1 MFQDI
6 LLKFRALFIDYLEKG
21 GYVLV
26 DMRFYRAQG
35 GASVLEVL
43 VDRAEGGINLDECVR
58 LNRELGALMDGSG
71 IALDRYTLDVSSPGM
86 DRPLATAADFKRVL
100 GRPARFFLGEAV
112 EERIEYEG
120 VIVGV
125 DDLEV
130 TVKTKQKTI
139 QIPMD
144 KINKA
149 KQVIV

>member
-6 LLKFRALFIDYLEKG
+6 LLKLRSIFASYLEKG

-26 DMRFYRAQG
+26 DMRFYRAQS
-35 GASVLEVL
+35 GASILEVL
-43 VDRAEGGINLDECVR
+43 ADRAEGDIRLDECVR
-58 LNRELGALMDGSG
+58 LNRELGAVMDASG
-71 IALDRYTLDVSSPGM
+71 VILDRYTLDVSSPGM
-86 DRPLATAADFKRVL
+86 DRPLVTVSDFKRVL
-100 GRPARFFLGEAV
+100 GKPARFFLGEAV

-125 DDLEV
+125 NDLEV
-130 TVKTKQKTI
+130 TVQTKQKTI
-139 QIPMD
+139 QIPLD